1 MTEKPHI
8 RNQKGF
14 TLIELLSV
22 MVIMGVMISVGLKKF
37 DYISHTAA
45 GQVLAGAIRELKT
58 RETLAWTKI
67 KLSETGWSN
76 DGDVFAQLDTN
87 LGPDYTWPD
96 GIDAS
101 GGDLRYKSR
110 LITLTRSPSSKS
122 SMGNWN

>member
-1 MTEKPHI
+1 MIKKPHI

-22 MVIMGVMISVGLKKF
+22 MVIIGVMLSVGLKKF
-37 DYISHTAA
+37 EYISHTAA
-45 GQVLAGAIRELKT
+45 GQVLASAVRELKT
-58 RETLAWTKI
+58 RETLAWSKI

-76 DGDVFAQLDTN
+76 DGDVFVQMDTN
-87 LGPDYTWPD
+87 LGPDYTWPN

-101 GGDLRYKSR
+101 GGNLRYKTR
-110 LITLTRSPSSKS
+110 LINLTRSPSTKS